1 MTVIKRWLSVISILC
16 LLSCA
21 ETPELLK
28 NNNPDKYTVAKDV
41 LWASPD
47 EFDLTMDIYTPT
59 SGKEAYPVLLI
70 FHGGGWL
77 INHKGIMTQ
86 ASKYLASNSE
96 YVICNVDYRLLVD
109 EQNTVTIDQIVE
121 DVFGSVLWVQEHISH
136 YDGDVNN
143 IAVTG
148 DSAGGHLAAMIVN
161 SGHLLGSDGYSEQS
175 LRFTPSYLPT
185 GMTAEQVDEQGG
197 ISVQAAILSYGAY
210 DIYASG
216 LEGVESWKN
225 PFWLMAGSLA
235 RGLFGD
241 KFNATDNPSLYK
253 GVSPSYLIPQASER
267 QLPAQL
273 LTAGSEDK
281 LISPAS
287 VRTYMAKL
295 QNAGHDVQYWEHDG
309 RGHAFL
315 DSGSNSLM
323 GQSFEKDAPLA
334 LDVMIKFLDGV
345 FY

>member
-1 MTVIKRWLSVISILC
+1 VISTFC

-28 NNNPDKYTVAKDV
+28 NNNPDKYSVAKDV

-47 EFDLTMDIYTPT
+47 GFDLTMDIYTPT
-59 SGKEAYPVLLI
+59 SGKDSYPVLVM

-77 INHKGIMTQ
+77 INNKGIMEQ
-86 ASKYLASNSE
+86 ASKYLVSNSE

-109 EQNTVTIDQIVE
+109 EQNTITLDQIVE
-121 DVFGSVLWVQEHISH
+121 DVFGSVLWVQEHIGSYH
-136 YDGDVNN
+136 GDVNN
-143 IAVTG
+143 VAVTG

-161 SGHLLGSDGYSEQS
+161 AGHLLGSDGYSASS

-185 GMTAEQVDEQGG
+185 GMTAEQLAEQGG

-216 LEGVESWKN
+216 LRGMEGWKN
-225 PFWLMAGSLA
+225 PFWLVGGSLP

-241 KFNATDNPSLYK
+241 NFNATDNPSLYQ
-253 GVSPSYLIPQASER
+253 GVSPSYLIPEAGER

-273 LTAGSEDK
+273 LTAGSEDV
-281 LISPAS
+281 LVTPES
-287 VRTYMAKL
+287 VQTYMAKL
-295 QNAGHDVQYWEHDG
+295 KNAGQMVQYWEHDG

-315 DSGSNSLM
+315 DSGSSLLM
-323 GQSFEKDAPLA
+323 GQSFESDAPQA

>member
-1 MTVIKRWLSVISILC
+1 MSIFS

-21 ETPELLK
+21 ETQELLK

-41 LWASPD
+41 LWASPN

-59 SGKEAYPVLLI
+59 SGKDSYPVLLI

-77 INHKGIMTQ
+77 INNKGIMDQ
-86 ASKYLASNSE
+86 ASKYLVSNGE

-109 EQNTVTIDQIVE
+109 EGNTVTIDQIVE
-121 DVFGSVLWVQEHISH
+121 DVFGSVLWVQEHIGH
-136 YDGDVNN
+136 YRGDVNN

-161 SGHLLGSDGYSEQS
+161 SGHLLDSNGYSERS
-175 LRFTPSYLPT
+175 LRFSPSYLPA
-185 GMTAEQVDEQGG
+185 GVTAEQVAERGG

-216 LEGVESWKN
+216 LGGLESWKN
-225 PFWLMAGSLA
+225 PFWLMGGSLA

-241 KFNATDNPSLYK
+241 EFNATDNPGLYK
-253 GVSPSYLIPQASER
+253 GVSPYYLIPQASER

-273 LTAGSEDK
+273 LTAGSEDA
-281 LISPAS
+281 LISPES
-287 VRTYMAKL
+287 VKTYMTKL
-295 QNAGHDVQYWEHDG
+295 QNAGHPVQYWEHSG
-309 RGHAFL
+309 RSHAFL
-315 DSGSNSLM
+315 DSGSSMLM
-323 GQSFEKDAPLA
+323 GQSFENDAPQA